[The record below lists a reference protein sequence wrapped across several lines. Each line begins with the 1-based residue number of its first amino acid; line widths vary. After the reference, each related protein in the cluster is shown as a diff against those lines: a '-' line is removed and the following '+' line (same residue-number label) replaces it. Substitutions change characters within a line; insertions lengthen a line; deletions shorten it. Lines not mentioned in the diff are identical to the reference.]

1 MFRKDNIPDPVSDFM
16 KSHNRHALI
25 SKKGKALTHRDMLGE
40 FYRECENVNQ
50 DVVRLLKT
58 AVPMDS
64 DAIET
69 DNESN
74 LICIRCYA
82 LMDKDCFIVGTV
94 SFVKIRGVFG
104 RAKFMQVSK
113 NGQMIYKDIP
123 DYFSHSYHGDYEKV
137 WLTEK
142 SVRYKDFCYKV

>member
-1 MFRKDNIPDPVSDFM
+1 
-16 KSHNRHALI
+16 
-25 SKKGKALTHRDMLGE
+25 
-40 FYRECENVNQ
+40 
-50 DVVRLLKT
+50 
-58 AVPMDS
+58 
-64 DAIET
+64 
-69 DNESN
+69 
-74 LICIRCYA
+74 
-82 LMDKDCFIVGTV
+82 MDKDCFIVGTV